1 MMWGSQ
7 WSPSPAGSCGPQE
20 GGVVGAPQSSPPPID
35 GRRGV
40 PGGAGSAEGTLR
52 FLPPTEGGNE
62 VTSLSPSRR
71 VRDVT
76 LWSQQTEVAV
86 RNGGGG

>member
-1 MMWGSQ
+1 MGVTVVPVTRRQ
-7 WSPSPAGSCGPQE
+7 LWSP
-20 GGVVGAPQSSPPPID
+20 GGGGGGGTAVVPPPMD